1 MMPFSQSSV
10 DTPARRLSISP
21 MARSSVRSTRR
32 AEASTSPRSRGLPAK
47 ADLPE
52 ETRHR
57 RRRSCQTIF
66 EGCWRAAAFGNDDVL
81 VTAEKDEGHAAA
93 HQLVCDR
100 KHPPPIEIDVED
112 RGLSRLGMHGRMFD
126 FRRRAEDDR
135 AHIAEIS

>member
-1 MMPFSQSSV
+1 
-10 DTPARRLSISP
+10 

-32 AEASTSPRSRGLPAK
+32 AEASTSPEAEGFPPRPIFQRKQGIEDGVAV
-47 ADLPE
+47 
-52 ETRHR
+52 R
-57 RRRSCQTIF
+57 RFSKVAGVPQT
-66 EGCWRAAAFGNDDVL
+66 FGNDDVL